1 MIKSHQENLL
11 MGSWVCETLR
21 GKKTVD
27 RQLIGDHFIQK
38 ELVKKIECWD
48 RQKLKGTL

>member
-1 MIKSHQENLL
+1 VRHLEEKQ
-11 MGSWVCETLR
+11 
-21 GKKTVD
+21 TVD

-48 RQKLKGTL
+48 RQKLKGIV